1 MTNKF
6 TRARAGVAAFL
17 TASLL
22 GGVGIGWATA
32 ATGAGPTIV
41 NTSSKT
47 LSLSALQAA
56 VDPAVVDVTSS
67 LGYQQATAAGTGIV
81 LTSSGE
87 ILTNNHVI
95 EGATSIKVTDLG
107 NDRTYTARVVGYDPS
122 ADVAVLQLQGASGL
136 RTATLANSKSVT
148 VGQSVVALGNAG
160 GRGGTPSV
168 ASGTITALDQSITAS
183 NEGTGTSEHLEGLLE
198 TDADVQAGDSGGP
211 LVDMAGQVIGMD
223 TAGSSGTTGATDE
236 SSTPQGYAIPVDEA
250 VAVADQIEQGRS
262 SATVHVGA
270 TAMLGVEVTSES
282 TGGFGGS
289 AAGVAVAVAGVVPGS
304 PASKAGLATG
314 DVITRVAGRAVTSP
328 TVLSA
333 ILASHRPGSKVSVT
347 WTDTVGQQ
355 HTATVTLTSGPAA

>member
-107 NDRTYTARVVGYDPS
+107 NDRTYTS

-183 NEGTGTSEHLEGLLE
+183 NEGTGTSERLEGLLE
-198 TDADVQAGDSGGP
+198 TDADVQAGASGGP

-355 HTATVTLTSGPAA
+355 HTATVTLTSGAAA